1 MVVEWR
7 RLGLLLA
14 IGTLPVRV
22 FSTDILK
29 TSGFTSCLDD
39 SAIQVTKLNVQYD
52 RSQGNVV
59 FDIAGSSG
67 KIQNVTASL
76 TVTAYGSKVY
86 TKDFNPCDPAT
97 AVAQLCPVPAGTFSA
112 QGTQTVT
119 SDYANQIPAI
129 AFNIPDLD
137 GLAKMELKSIDDSHS
152 LACIESNVNN
162 GKTAEVP
169 AVSYIAAGIA
179 AAALLLS
186 GFAALG
192 SAGSA
197 GGHPPSPNFGDVIGW
212 FQSVTQNGMLTV
224 SYPPVYRSFSKNFAF
239 SAGLIPWNSM
249 QSSIDN
255 FRKVTGGNLT
265 QDSVEYLRNST
276 LVYGDGSTSNST
288 AIAKRAIN
296 MFLGESFLYT
306 RDVATSVNGT
316 QAGNST
322 DSPSD
327 NKVTHVV
334 HGIQGYVEQ
343 LTIPQA
349 NTFLTVLLVFAIV
362 LAAIA
367 VGILLFKVILEA
379 WALFASFPKKLT
391 GFRKRYWGLLGRTI
405 TNLILLLY
413 GVWTLYCVY
422 QFTNGDSWAAKVL
435 AGVTFA
441 IFTAILGVFTF
452 RIWQLA
458 RRSKR
463 AEGDTSVLFED
474 KETWRKYSL
483 FYDNYKRGYWWLFM
497 PAIVY
502 MFAKGCVIA
511 AGNGHG
517 LVQTAG
523 QLIIESLM
531 LALLLWNRPYATK
544 AGNWI
549 NVFIQVVRVLSVVC
563 ILVFVEELG
572 ISQSTK
578 TITGVVLIAVQSVLT
593 VALAILIAVNSIII
607 CCRENPHRK
616 RRKAAEKL
624 NRDLDNLT
632 PLDARNSLLMDP
644 ADYKDSKNPHRQG
657 YPMSTYSSRTSYDAA
672 RPYRDE
678 TPPPRAWRGR
688 ESTENLV
695 SSVASI
701 GRRQERS
708 RSRDSFG
715 ASPPPITREPT
726 VPIFEDDHRVNITTP
741 LRCLCSDGE
750 FELERYWA
758 EQVLQKESQEEAV
771 ATLLNFTYY
780 DNYTDLIR
788 MEMNA
793 LAASVTKPRLRKFAV
808 IGSGPLPLT
817 SICLS
822 RLLSGQGG
830 AFVHNID
837 RDPWAISKSAQ
848 LCARLGYTLEQMRFQ
863 CADVHDQRLDLY
875 GSDVVYL
882 AGLVGITE
890 DDKQDAI
897 SRIARQMSPGALL
910 ILRSAHSL
918 RGLLYPIVNLVIV
931 SLALVPDLFA
941 SQRPSDRA
949 PESPYFDVVVN
960 IFVSYGTAGPSQTSS
975 SKRGLVYVPNAKHPH
990 DDSIWVSDS
999 SDLTWYYN
1007 YDSTPSP
1014 AFDNST
1020 KLQFVPMLWGSST
1033 TFLDDVTSQ
1042 IKKGANITY
1051 VLTLNEPDGQSST
1064 GGSAIP
1070 ADTAAETWQREV
1082 EPLKK
1087 LGVKLGAPAVTGA
1100 PSGFTWLQNF
1110 FTACNGHCSVD
1121 FIPVH
1126 WYGNFEGLA
1135 SHIGQVRG
1143 TYKNMTIWVTEYA
1156 DSDASLKDSQSF
1168 YNSSS
1173 QYFDRLE

>member
-1 MVVEWR
+1 M
-7 RLGLLLA
+7 LLLTRA
-14 IGTLPVRV
+14 WV
-22 FSTDILK
+22 
-29 TSGFTSCLDD
+29 
-39 SAIQVTKLNVQYD
+39 
-52 RSQGNVV
+52 
-59 FDIAGSSG
+59 
-67 KIQNVTASL
+67 
-76 TVTAYGSKVY
+76 
-86 TKDFNPCDPAT
+86 
-97 AVAQLCPVPAGTFSA
+97 VPAGTFSA
-112 QGTQTVT
+112 QGTQTVA

-137 GLAKMELKSIDDSHS
+137 GLAKMELKSIDDGHS

-179 AAALLLS
+179 AAALLLTGLS
-186 GFAALG
+186 ALG

-276 LVYGDGSTSNST
+276 LVYGDGSRSNST
-288 AIAKRAIN
+288 AMAKRALD
-296 MFLGESFLYT
+296 MFLGKPVLYT
-306 RDVATSVNGT
+306 REVATSVNGT

-441 IFTAILGVFTF
+441 IFTATLGVFTF

-616 RRKAAEKL
+616 RRKAAG
-624 NRDLDNLT
+624 T
-632 PLDARNSLLMDP
+632 SPFVLLLCV
-644 ADYKDSKNPHRQG
+644 
-657 YPMSTYSSRTSYDAA
+657 AA
-672 RPYRDE
+672 
-678 TPPPRAWRGR
+678 
-688 ESTENLV
+688 
-695 SSVASI
+695 
-701 GRRQERS
+701 
-708 RSRDSFG
+708 
-715 ASPPPITREPT
+715 
-726 VPIFEDDHRVNITTP
+726 H
-741 LRCLCSDGE
+741 
-750 FELERYWA
+750 
-758 EQVLQKESQEEAV
+758 
-771 ATLLNFTYY
+771 
-780 DNYTDLIR
+780 
-788 MEMNA
+788 
-793 LAASVTKPRLRKFAV
+793 
-808 IGSGPLPLT
+808 
-817 SICLS
+817 
-822 RLLSGQGG
+822 
-830 AFVHNID
+830 
-837 RDPWAISKSAQ
+837 
-848 LCARLGYTLEQMRFQ
+848 
-863 CADVHDQRLDLY
+863 
-875 GSDVVYL
+875 
-882 AGLVGITE
+882 
-890 DDKQDAI
+890 
-897 SRIARQMSPGALL
+897 
-910 ILRSAHSL
+910 
-918 RGLLYPIVNLVIV
+918 
-931 SLALVPDLFA
+931 
-941 SQRPSDRA
+941 
-949 PESPYFDVVVN
+949 
-960 IFVSYGTAGPSQTSS
+960 
-975 SKRGLVYVPNAKHPH
+975 
-990 DDSIWVSDS
+990 
-999 SDLTWYYN
+999 
-1007 YDSTPSP
+1007 
-1014 AFDNST
+1014 
-1020 KLQFVPMLWGSST
+1020 
-1033 TFLDDVTSQ
+1033 
-1042 IKKGANITY
+1042 
-1051 VLTLNEPDGQSST
+1051 
-1064 GGSAIP
+1064 
-1070 ADTAAETWQREV
+1070 
-1082 EPLKK
+1082 
-1087 LGVKLGAPAVTGA
+1087 
-1100 PSGFTWLQNF
+1100 
-1110 FTACNGHCSVD
+1110 
-1121 FIPVH
+1121 
-1126 WYGNFEGLA
+1126 
-1135 SHIGQVRG
+1135 
-1143 TYKNMTIWVTEYA
+1143 
-1156 DSDASLKDSQSF
+1156 
-1168 YNSSS
+1168 
-1173 QYFDRLE
+1173 